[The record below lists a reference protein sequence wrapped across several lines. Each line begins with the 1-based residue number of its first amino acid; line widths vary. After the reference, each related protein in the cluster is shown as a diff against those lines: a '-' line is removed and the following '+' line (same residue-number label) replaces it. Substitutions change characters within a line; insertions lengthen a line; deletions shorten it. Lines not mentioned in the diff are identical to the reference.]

1 MGPIKTASGLLQTL
15 NYVRKHRA
23 ELKRLQRRYKARGE
37 NPEWMYRL
45 AIITIDLCSVVFW
58 SGIILF
64 VLILFGTFYHW

>member
-1 MGPIKTASGLLQTL
+1 MGPIKTASEFLQIL

-23 ELKRLQRRYKARGE
+23 GLKRLQKINKARGE
-37 NPEWMYRL
+37 NPKWMYRL

-64 VLILFGTFYHW
+64 ALILFGTFYPW